1 MGGPLICC
9 FSMSFILFSEI
20 IISNLL
26 LLKPEEGTG
35 LGGGHAIETQFSNL
49 QSAVLLQLV
58 FLASR
63 Q

>member
-1 MGGPLICC
+1 
-9 FSMSFILFSEI
+9 MSFILFSEI